1 MSQSLHNFLAAAYEA
16 ATHDLLTD
24 AAASTY
30 LDDLAAILATWS
42 RAMVHAQTGDVAAV
56 AEALDEAAALATAAD
71 RRKPRAV
78 AHPLVRASQISKR

>member
-1 MSQSLHNFLAAAYEA
+1 MSQGLHNMLAAAYET

-30 LDDLAAILATWS
+30 LDDFAAILATWS
-42 RAMVHAQTGDVAAV
+42 RAMEHAQRGDVVGVAAAI
-56 AEALDEAAALATAAD
+56 AEAAERAVAAD

-78 AHPLVRASQISKR
+78 AYPFVRASQISKR

>member
-30 LDDLAAILATWS
+30 LDDFAAILASWS
-42 RAMVHAQTGDVAAV
+42 RAMAHAQRGDVEGV
-56 AEALDEAAALATAAD
+56 AEAIAEAAERAVAAD
-71 RRKPRAV
+71 CRKPRAV
-78 AHPLVRASQISKR
+78 AHPFVRASQISRR